1 MNANFF
7 LVNEFLVLEKKTF
20 QKVIYHVRAVWAKV
34 ILLNHVLNKILKFH
48 LVSWCGNFVE
58 THIALRDW
66 VESPETLRKF
76 HVSTKYPRQYLGW
89 NYGILYSDVG
99 LDCITERPAVVRNI
113 THLCRPYLNQPYKP
127 NKRYLTP
134 KIIHTLPKIVSNNI
148 KNKFEI
154 FNSNELQNKGSD
166 FILVTSDVTKT
177 LALKGNFSCRF
188 V

>member
-1 MNANFF
+1 MSKEQYNPMKNTFSESNQISLKNILEQTTLTKGRTLTRLAAFPSVNTNFF

-76 HVSTKYPRQYLGW
+76 HVSTHEISTPVSWVKL
-89 NYGILYSDVG
+89 
-99 LDCITERPAVVRNI
+99 
-113 THLCRPYLNQPYKP
+113 
-127 NKRYLTP
+127 RY
-134 KIIHTLPKIVSNNI
+134 
-148 KNKFEI
+148 
-154 FNSNELQNKGSD
+154 
-166 FILVTSDVTKT
+166 FIQ
-177 LALKGNFSCRF
+177 
-188 V
+188 